1 MIWTLSA
8 ARAGEP
14 LPPGE
19 AADSLRFP
27 GNVVYLLTGEAMTSL
42 KGLLALTEEEN

>member
-8 ARAGEP
+8 AYAGEP

-27 GNVVYLLTGEAMTSL
+27 GNVVYLAGEAMTSL
-42 KGLLALTEEEN
+42 KGLLALTEGEK